1 MRRIIFSLS
10 FILIVATTAS
20 AQKFRAGVHT
30 GVDVAT
36 LRISGA
42 TGGPLKKKIDLTG
55 GLSFEALISST
66 FSAQLEVNY
75 SQQGTGIID
84 ATGSTAGTY
93 NLSYIT
99 IPVLAK
105 LHANKNLSFYGGPQ
119 IGLLTSAKVKSSTS
133 ETQDVKDQLESTD
146 FYAVLGTQYRFD
158 NGVFVEGRFNLGT
171 QNLAKEALTGELKNQ
186 YFSIRVGYSF
196 DFGKK

>member
-1 MRRIIFSLS
+1 
-10 FILIVATTAS
+10 
-20 AQKFRAGVHT
+20 
-30 GVDVAT
+30 
-36 LRISGA
+36 
-42 TGGPLKKKIDLTG
+42 
-55 GLSFEALISST
+55 
-66 FSAQLEVNY
+66 
-75 SQQGTGIID
+75 
-84 ATGSTAGTY
+84 
-93 NLSYIT
+93 
-99 IPVLAK
+99 
-105 LHANKNLSFYGGPQ
+105 
-119 IGLLTSAKVKSSTS
+119 VKSSTS

>member
-1 MRRIIFSLS
+1 MRRIIYSLS
-10 FILIVATTAS
+10 FILILVSTAS

-30 GVDVAT
+30 GVDVST
-36 LRISGA
+36 LRLSGA

-55 GLSFEALISST
+55 GLSFEALVSST

-84 ATGSTAGTY
+84 AEGSTAGTY
-93 NLSYIT
+93 NLNYIT

-119 IGLLTSAKVKSSTS
+119 IGLLTSAKVKSSTA

-158 NGVFVEGRFNLGT
+158 NGVFVDGRFNLGT
-171 QNLAKEALTGELKNQ
+171 QNLAKDAGIGELKNQ